1 MFGSKSYYTNPDWV
15 LDGHAPSNYKDI
27 VYGGANYG
35 SPAPYRDVVYRRSF
49 GQPRS
54 YGFFMTQN
62 PAHSSG
68 ARRAGMIRGYGAPSG
83 AGKIPCLSKG
93 ASDASVAAAYPE
105 LGSNWVSTVQQALY
119 NEFTDS
125 PILLQTPNGSFDSK
139 FKEDVEA
146 YQKMVGFGASDQDG
160 IIGPM
165 TYKKLF
171 GSSDR
176 YLSCSK
182 SSGSSSGRSSGG
194 SSSGSSR
201 PSTIGGGAPWY
212 MQEWVWYTAGGL
224 LILGSIA
231 TVVKMG
237 KK

>member
-15 LDGHAPSNYKDI
+15 LDGHAPSDYKDI
-27 VYGGANYG
+27 VYGSANYG
-35 SPAPYRDVVYRRSF
+35 STAPYRDVVYRRGF
-49 GQPRS
+49 GRPRS

-62 PAHSSG
+62 PAQHSG

-83 AGKIPCLSKG
+83 AGKIPCLSTG
-93 ASDASVAAAYPE
+93 ATDAQVAKDYPE
-105 LGSNWVSTVQQALY
+105 LGNWVSTVQQALY

-146 YQKMVGFGASDQDG
+146 YQKMVGFSKSDQDG
-160 IIGPM
+160 IVGPM

-171 GSSDR
+171 GTSDR
-176 YLSCSK
+176 YLSCS
-182 SSGSSSGRSSGG
+182 SSGG
-194 SSSGSSR
+194 RQSSSGSSGSSGSP